1 LARKFQR
8 ILLKIKYFL
17 KISVSNMLLKKR
29 KVLVKNII
37 IVSLCSSLSVAV
49 SAQQMVLKSQTV
61 GSSSLVRNTSVSAEK
76 KSTASAASKQKLEQ
90 PTAIEESAEVVI
102 INKTAPLGLDINYV
116 PLFGGYIKNESQ
128 QIDDQLFVSD
138 CDKQFKSRAEGSEFF
153 AKMGWDYLAEGDKNT
168 AIHRFNLSWLLNA
181 ENVDP
186 YWGLGVIEF
195 QSANFPNAIKLMS
208 KGLEISKEPN
218 YVLMVDLAT
227 VYIKT
232 ALNNPNSLIESAN
245 ARNLLEKSLEIQ
257 PKYTPAYMQLSLVN
271 IIENKL
277 EEAWD
282 SFHKGYE
289 LNTKE
294 VNYEILGELL
304 KRKSDPKGIFK

>member
-1 LARKFQR
+1 
-8 ILLKIKYFL
+8 
-17 KISVSNMLLKKR
+17 MLLR
-29 KVLVKNII
+29 KDKALVKNIV
-37 IVSLCSSLSVAV
+37 IVGLCTSLSVALN
-49 SAQQMVLKSQTV
+49 AQQIVLKSQTV
-61 GSSSLVRNTSVSAEK
+61 GSSSLVKANGISTEK
-76 KSTASAASKQKLEQ
+76 KTTQTTLLAKPKAESTALL
-90 PTAIEESAEVVI
+90 EESAEVVI
-102 INKTAPLGLDINYV
+102 VNKTAPLGLDVNFV
-116 PLFGGYIKNESQ
+116 PLFGGYTKSESQ

-138 CDKQFKSRAEGSEFF
+138 CDKQFKSRTEGSEFF
-153 AKMGWDYLAEGDKNT
+153 SKMGWDYLADGDKNT
-168 AIHRFNLSWLLNA
+168 AIHRFNLSWLLSPD
-181 ENVDP
+181 NVDV

-245 ARNLLEKSLEIQ
+245 ARNLLSKSLEIQ
-257 PKYTPAYMQLSLVN
+257 PKYTPAFMQLTLVN

-277 EEAWD
+277 DEAWD

-289 LNTKE
+289 LNAKE

-304 KRKSDPKGIFK
+304 KRKADPKGIFK

>member
-1 LARKFQR
+1 
-8 ILLKIKYFL
+8 
-17 KISVSNMLLKKR
+17 MLLR
-29 KVLVKNII
+29 KDKALVKNIV
-37 IVSLCSSLSVAV
+37 IVGLCTSLSVALN
-49 SAQQMVLKSQTV
+49 AQQIVLKSQTV
-61 GSSSLVRNTSVSAEK
+61 GSSSLVKANGISTEK
-76 KSTASAASKQKLEQ
+76 KTTQTTLLAKQKTESTALL
-90 PTAIEESAEVVI
+90 EESAEVVI
-102 INKTAPLGLDINYV
+102 VNKTAPLGLDVNFV
-116 PLFGGYIKNESQ
+116 PLFGGYSKSESQ

-138 CDKQFKSRAEGSEFF
+138 CDKQFKSRTEGSEFF
-153 AKMGWDYLAEGDKNT
+153 SKMGWDYLADGDKNT
-168 AIHRFNLSWLLNA
+168 AIHRFNLSWLLNPD
-181 ENVDP
+181 NVDV

-245 ARNLLEKSLEIQ
+245 ARNLLSKSLEIQ
-257 PKYTPAYMQLSLVN
+257 PKYTPAFMQLTLVN

-277 EEAWD
+277 DEAWD

-304 KRKSDPKGIFK
+304 KRKADPKGIFK

>member
-1 LARKFQR
+1 
-8 ILLKIKYFL
+8 
-17 KISVSNMLLKKR
+17 MLLR
-29 KVLVKNII
+29 KDKALVKNIV
-37 IVSLCSSLSVAV
+37 IVGLCTSLSVALN
-49 SAQQMVLKSQTV
+49 AQQIVLKSQTV
-61 GSSSLVRNTSVSAEK
+61 GSSSLVKANGISTEK
-76 KSTASAASKQKLEQ
+76 KTTQTTLLAKQKAESTALL
-90 PTAIEESAEVVI
+90 EESAEVVI
-102 INKTAPLGLDINYV
+102 VNKTAPLGLDINFV
-116 PLFGGYIKNESQ
+116 PLFGGYSKSESQ

-138 CDKQFKSRAEGSEFF
+138 CDKQFKSRTEGSEFF
-153 AKMGWDYLAEGDKNT
+153 SKMGWDYLADGDKNT
-168 AIHRFNLSWLLNA
+168 AIHRFNLSWLLNPD
-181 ENVDP
+181 NVDV

-245 ARNLLEKSLEIQ
+245 ARNLLSKSLEIQ
-257 PKYTPAYMQLSLVN
+257 PKYTPAFMQLTLVN

-277 EEAWD
+277 DEAWD

-294 VNYEILGELL
+294 VNYEILAELL
-304 KRKSDPKGIFK
+304 KRKADPKGIFK